1 MRYTTIID
9 LSELPIYQ
17 SKSVRLLYLHL
28 CLRAGYH
35 MENQDII
42 TDSLTRIARD
52 TGMTVSAVRCALR
65 QLNAANL
72 AQREGTAIRVSKFVQ
87 PVLAAKRVGKMVT
100 DGSEEAN
107 KRGHRID
114 YLNAELEKMRRWY
127 VDAKNRGDEASC
139 KEISKEADKMKRELK
154 QLTA

>member
-35 MENQDII
+35 KENQDII
-42 TDSLTRIARD
+42 TDSLSRIARD

-65 QLNAANL
+65 QLIAANL
-72 AQREGTAIRVSKFVQ
+72 AQREGMAIRVSKFVQ
-87 PVLAAKRVGKMVT
+87 PVLAAKRIGKTVT
-100 DGSEEAN
+100 DGSEEDN

-127 VDAKNRGDEASC
+127 VDAKSRGDEESC
-139 KEISKEADKMKRELK
+139 NEISKEAAKMKRELK
-154 QLTA
+154 QLQS

>member
-35 MENQDII
+35 KENQDII

-87 PVLAAKRVGKMVT
+87 PVIAAKRVGKMVT

-127 VDAKNRGDEASC
+127 ADAASRGDEASC
-139 KEISKEADKMKRELK
+139 NEISKEAAKMKRELK

>member
-35 MENQDII
+35 KENQDII

-65 QLNAANL
+65 QLIAASL
-72 AQREGTAIRVSKFVQ
+72 AQREGTAIRVIKFVQ

-114 YLNAELEKMRRWY
+114 FLNAELEKMRRWY
-127 VDAKNRGDEASC
+127 ADAASRGDEESC
-139 KEISKEADKMKRELK
+139 NEISKEAAKMKRELK
-154 QLTA
+154 QLQG

>member
-28 CLRAGYH
+28 CLKAGYH
-35 MENQDII
+35 KENQDII
-42 TDSLTRIARD
+42 TDSLSRIARD

-65 QLNAANL
+65 QLTAASL

-127 VDAKNRGDEASC
+127 ADAASRGDEESC
-139 KEISKEADKMKRELK
+139 NEISKEAAKMKRELK